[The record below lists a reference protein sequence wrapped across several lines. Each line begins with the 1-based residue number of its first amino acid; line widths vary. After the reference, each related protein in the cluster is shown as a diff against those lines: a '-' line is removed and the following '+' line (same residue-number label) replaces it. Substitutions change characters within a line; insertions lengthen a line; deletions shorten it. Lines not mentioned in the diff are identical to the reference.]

1 MKKNKLSKILSRMNH
16 NPLAGPQKRKGV
28 ALILAVTSLL
38 FMVYIA
44 KEVSR
49 DSLTEFV
56 VNSQEVS
63 RLKAYYAAR
72 NGMDIALLRI
82 KLFQQASRFPL
93 PPAFA
98 TQLDQIWKFPFAWP
112 LPSPPEMNSVAKE
125 SMDKLAKE
133 SLMDATYTH
142 TIEDEGSKI
151 DVNDLISPSKT
162 LRELTAKQLLT
173 LYSHRVESDEKFR
186 EEFQNYRFD
195 DLVNRMIDWMSDKN
209 TSASGGSKK
218 GYFSSMGESYPPN
231 RGFRT
236 LEEIRLV
243 PGMTDEFYNI
253 IAGQITIYG
262 MKSINPN
269 LASEN
274 VLKSLDKG
282 MTDEAVRE
290 AMARRNNPELGGPF
304 KGTTSEECNKDFR
317 GFVESRG
324 ARVDPTEFDKIPML
338 CDKVINFRVKS
349 TGIYGSGAQAVI
361 REITAIVVDISRSAA
376 QIKSYIDKE
385 KKELENAN
393 GGGGIPAG
401 GAGPKSPAP
410 KQDPLPKGQPRVV
423 YWSENS

>member
-1 MKKNKLSKILSRMNH
+1 MSKRFQFLSRLKH
-16 NPLAGPQKRKGV
+16 NPLGGPQKRQGV

-49 DSLTEFV
+49 DSLNEFV

-72 NGMDIALLRI
+72 NGMDLALLRI
-82 KLFQQASRFPL
+82 KLFQQATRSPL

-98 TQLDQIWKFPFAWP
+98 SQLDQIWRFPFAWP
-112 LPSPPEMNSVAKE
+112 LPSPPDMNSVAKE
-125 SMDKLAKE
+125 SMEKLAQE

-162 LRELTAKQLLT
+162 LRDLTTKQLLT
-173 LYSHRVESDEKFR
+173 LFSHRVESQEAFR
-186 EEFQNYRFD
+186 QEYQNYRFE
-195 DLVNRMIDWMSDKN
+195 DLIHRMTDWMSEKN
-209 TSASGGSKK
+209 ESAGGGGKK
-218 GYFSSMGESYPPN
+218 GFFSDLGESYPPN

-236 LEEIRLV
+236 VDEIRLV
-243 PGMTDEFYNI
+243 PGMTDEFFNI
-253 IAGQITIYG
+253 LASQITIYG

-290 AMARRNNPELGGPF
+290 AIARRNNIELGGPF
-304 KGTTSEECNKDFR
+304 KGATSEECNRDFKN
-317 GFVESRG
+317 FVESRG
-324 ARVDPTEFDKIPML
+324 ARLDPAEFEKIPML

-361 REITAIVVDISRSAA
+361 KEITAVVVDINRSAA
-376 QIKSYIDKE
+376 QIKSFVDKE
-385 KKELENAN
+385 KKELESQN
-393 GGGGIPAG
+393 GGGTPPTA
-401 GAGPKSPAP
+401 AGPKSPSQ

-423 YWSENS
+423 YWSEN